1 MLIKV
6 GEYCNRSIFDY
17 ECRGNQC
24 FLQTALGHEAW
35 ESHGWIAEGAE
46 VLLNGS
52 PSDEGLIPYAF
63 HQVLGTGVQD
73 HFIEF
78 LLFQSLC
85 DGNKLFN
92 ACSSYSYRSR
102 TLLDLGDSFL
112 QVLLCNRIYKRF
124 SISIDVSC

>member
-1 MLIKV
+1 MMVKV
-6 GEYCNRSIFDY
+6 GKDGNGGIFDY
-17 ECRGNQC
+17 ECRGKKNL
-24 FLQTALGHEAW
+24 LQTALGHEAW

-92 ACSSYSYRSR
+92 ACSSYSYRRR
-102 TLLDLGDSFL
+102 TLLDLADSFL
-112 QVLLCNRIYKRF
+112 HVLLCNRIYQRF